1 MGCSASNTAA
11 HIAAPDSK
19 GKGTELSNELQHVSN
34 YGGHGRPA
42 DASRLS
48 SSAGVPVFPSVCIAP
63 VEASP
68 IEAFSGALSA
78 RSVGFNET
86 YTPIKLLGKGTY
98 GKVSLLRFSSGIVCI
113 V

>member
-1 MGCSASNTAA
+1 MGCSASKTAA

-34 YGGHGRPA
+34 DGDHGRPA
-42 DASRLS
+42 DLSVLS
-48 SSAGVPVFPSVCIAP
+48 SSAEVPVIPSICIAP
-63 VEASP
+63 V
-68 IEAFSGALSA
+68 EAFSGALSA

-98 GKVSLLRFSSGIVCI
+98 GKVSLLRFSAGVVCI
-113 V
+113 L